1 MERQMAEVLVKFS
14 EPVRGGDGRLY
25 WAQACGGVAA
35 DGLWEGWLEF
45 ESDGAAMRSARETEQ
60 PKRDDLVYWA
70 QGLTMTYLQGSLERA
85 RRLKEG
91 PVERPL
97 ATRNFLGKPRFE
109 RPALPDYQVPRAVVV
124 EPRAILDP
132 FAVYGEGE
140 TILRQ
145 QLNALSRDQLT
156 NIMLGHRL
164 DALADPNATRAE
176 LADAIVRAVASSTRV
191 PPDADTEA
199 AQGHA

>member
-1 MERQMAEVLVKFS
+1 MAEVLVKFS
-14 EPVRGGDGRLY
+14 EPVRGGDGKLY
-25 WAQACGGVAA
+25 WAQACGGVAE

-45 ESDGAAMRSARETEQ
+45 ESDGATMRSARETEQ

-70 QGLTMTYLQGSLERA
+70 QGLTMTYLEGSLERA

-91 PVERPL
+91 PVARPL
-97 ATRNFLGKPRFE
+97 ATRQFMGKPRFD
-109 RPALPDYQVPRAVVV
+109 RPAVPDYQVPRTVAI

-140 TILRQ
+140 DILRR
-145 QLNALSRDQLT
+145 QLNALSRDQLM
-156 NIMLGHRL
+156 NIVLAYRL
-164 DALADPNATRAE
+164 EASADPNVTRAE
-176 LADAIVRAVASSTRV
+176 LADAIVRAVSSSTGV
-191 PPDADTEA
+191 SPDADEEA